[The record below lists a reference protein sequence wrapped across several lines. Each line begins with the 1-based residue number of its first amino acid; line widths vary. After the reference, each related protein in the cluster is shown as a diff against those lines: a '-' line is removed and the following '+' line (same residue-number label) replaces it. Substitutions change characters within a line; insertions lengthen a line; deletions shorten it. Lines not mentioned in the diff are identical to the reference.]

1 MTKLTHTD
9 SEGNARM
16 VDVGDKE
23 IQLRVA
29 KASGH
34 ILLSEDTLK
43 LISQNLLKKG
53 DVLTIAEIAGI
64 QAAKRTSELIPLC
77 HNIVLNK
84 ILVKATLDQSGVT
97 INSEV
102 RCTGITG
109 VEMEALTAVSI
120 GLLTVYDMCKAVD
133 KTMVIQEVRLI
144 EKTKT
149 NIPR

>member
-1 MTKLTHTD
+1 MAKLTHTD

-64 QAAKRTSELIPLC
+64 QAAKRTAELIPLC

-97 INSEV
+97 INSEA

-109 VEMEALTAVSI
+109 VEMEALTAVSV

-133 KTMVIQEVRLI
+133 KTMIIQEVQLI

>member
-1 MTKLTHTD
+1 MAKLTHTD

-23 IQLRVA
+23 VQLRVA

-34 ILLSEDTLK
+34 ILLSEDTVK

-77 HNIVLNK
+77 HNINLNK

-109 VEMEALTAVSI
+109 VEMEALTAVSV

-133 KTMVIQEVRLI
+133 KAMVIQEVQLI

-149 NIPR
+149 NIPG

>member
-102 RCTGITG
+102 KCTGITG

-133 KTMVIQEVRLI
+133 KTMVIQEVQLI